1 MTSDTQISEEFRVE
15 RDWPRTV
22 GLIAIGLLLMAVSA
36 YGVQMEVDGYRD
48 RRFHRDSFVILPLAS
63 FLLCIAIWRLLV
75 PFGAPLRIRRS
86 GLIDLRMNRAE
97 IPWAAVRNC
106 VRRGDFVVLTLRP
119 GFSKTYTVPVE
130 QKLVK
135 AMHKR
140 VGPNHL
146 MIATWCLDISST
158 DLNDVIDRYRSAGK
172 T

>member
-1 MTSDTQISEEFRVE
+1 MASDIPISEEFSVE

-22 GLIAIGLLLMAVSA
+22 GLVAIGLLLIAASA

-48 RRFHRDSFVILPLAS
+48 RRFRSDSFVILPLAS
-63 FLLCIAIWRLLV
+63 FLLCIAIWRLIV

-86 GLIDLRMNRAE
+86 GLVDLRINRTE
-97 IPWAAVRNC
+97 IPWTAVRNC
-106 VRRGDFVVLTLRP
+106 VRRGDFVILTLRP
-119 GFSKTYTVPVE
+119 SFSKSYTVPVE

-146 MIATWCLDISST
+146 MIATWCLEISST
-158 DLNDVIDRYRSAGK
+158 DLKDVIDRYRNAGK